1 MTPPDLDRLIQSW
14 CDDCLND
21 SEAAELIGVLRASP
35 QARERFREAARFHGL
50 LHCAVSKWL
59 VAGIADQAAHG
70 AVSSQPGP
78 LRAWLKWRTLA
89 SMAAGIALTLL
100 CTDRG
105 FGDRAT
111 RVLSQSALLEPRP
124 DGEIRP
130 GALPSGFPVKFG
142 QWSGDESAIV
152 AQPGAQ
158 GHALKH
164 ALLFKRAEREKSL
177 TAGRAAACD
186 VFRLVDLRA
195 MKPVIAGGEATLELS
210 AKFLDAR
217 TQPGETVIFVV
228 RLSAYEGRPERFA
241 DQSPIHSRQEA
252 LSLATNQFESVGG
265 SPSSPRT
272 LRSVVTLHP
281 RTDFALVHLVAF
293 KPDSGGVSAA
303 EFGEQ
308 YAQEVQLTTS
318 VPSSSAD

>member
-14 CDDCLND
+14 CDDCLTD
-21 SEAAELIGVLRASP
+21 SDAAELNGLLRASP

-50 LHCAVSKWL
+50 LHCAVSKWG

-105 FGDRAT
+105 FGGRAT

-195 MKPVIAGGEATLELS
+195 MKPVIAGG
-210 AKFLDAR
+210 
-217 TQPGETVIFVV
+217 
-228 RLSAYEGRPERFA
+228 
-241 DQSPIHSRQEA
+241 
-252 LSLATNQFESVGG
+252 GG
-265 SPSSPRT
+265 
-272 LRSVVTLHP
+272 
-281 RTDFALVHLVAF
+281 
-293 KPDSGGVSAA
+293 DSGALRQVSRCQNPARRDGD
-303 EFGEQ
+303 FCGPPLR
-308 YAQEVQLTTS
+308 VRG
-318 VPSSSAD
+318 PSGAVRRPVADPQQAGGAFPCHQPV